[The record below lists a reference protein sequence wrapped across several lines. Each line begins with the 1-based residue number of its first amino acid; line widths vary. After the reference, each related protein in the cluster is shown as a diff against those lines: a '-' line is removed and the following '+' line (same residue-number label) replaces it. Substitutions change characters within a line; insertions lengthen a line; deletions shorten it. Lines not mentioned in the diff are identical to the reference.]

1 MEFHGINKLSLLD
14 YPGHL
19 ACTLFTGHC
28 NFRCPFCHNA
38 SLVLHP
44 ETEPLLDTDDILNFL
59 KKRVGVL
66 EGICITGGEPT
77 LQPDLL
83 AFMEACKSLGYL
95 IKLDTNGTRPDV
107 LEKLLAAGLPDSF
120 AMDIKNSKEN
130 YAKTA
135 GVPSLKLSAVEDS
148 ISLIRNSGKAY
159 EFRTTVVRELHT
171 PEDIQK
177 IGEWLSGAPFYA
189 LQAYTDSGDILAD
202 GMSAYTAEE
211 MNRLREIAAPYFG
224 TVVVRGV

>member
-44 ETEPLLDTDDILNFL
+44 DTEPIIEINDILHFL
-59 KKRVGVL
+59 EKRAGVL

-83 AFMEACKSLGYL
+83 DFMKDCKALGYL

-107 LEKLLAAGLPDSF
+107 LEKLLSAGLPDAF
-120 AMDIKNSKEN
+120 AMDIKNCREN

-135 GVPSLKLSAVEDS
+135 GVPSLKLSAIEDS
-148 ISLIRNSGKAY
+148 ISIIRNSGKAY

-177 IGEWLSGAPFYA
+177 IGEWLLGSPFYA
-189 LQAYTDSGDILAD
+189 LQTFTDSGDILAD
-202 GMSAYTAEE
+202 GMSAYNADE
-211 MNRLREIAAPYFG
+211 MNHLREVAMPFFD

>member
-44 ETEPLLDTDDILNFL
+44 DTEPIIEINDILHFL
-59 KKRVGVL
+59 EKRAGVL

-83 AFMEACKSLGYL
+83 DFMKDCK
-95 IKLDTNGTRPDV
+95 
-107 LEKLLAAGLPDSF
+107 A
-120 AMDIKNSKEN
+120 
-130 YAKTA
+130 
-135 GVPSLKLSAVEDS
+135 
-148 ISLIRNSGKAY
+148 
-159 EFRTTVVRELHT
+159 
-171 PEDIQK
+171 
-177 IGEWLSGAPFYA
+177 
-189 LQAYTDSGDILAD
+189 
-202 GMSAYTAEE
+202 
-211 MNRLREIAAPYFG
+211 
-224 TVVVRGV
+224 